1 MASTKKVATAATQT
15 KAVEAT
21 PVVAETKSAKKVAPA
36 KVVAATPVAAE
47 VKSAKPVAPAKA
59 KKETKT
65 EKVAVVKTEKA
76 TSTAPVSSKVA
87 LSSYAAIIRPLIT
100 EKSMKAMEKQQKITV
115 EVDRNANKTQ
125 IKLAFEAT
133 YKVKVKKVNVV
144 NVHSKFT
151 RRGQYPG
158 TISAFK
164 KAIVTLVS
172 GQALDLF
179 KE

>member
-1 MASTKKVATAATQT
+1 MAVTKKVATEAAQT
-15 KAVEAT
+15 KVVKPT
-21 PVVAETKSAKKVAPA
+21 PVVAETKVVKSTPVIAEAKAAKKV
-36 KVVAATPVAAE
+36 E
-47 VKSAKPVAPAKA
+47 SAKP
-59 KKETKT
+59 KKESKT
-65 EKVAVVKTEKA
+65 EKVVAVKTEKA
-76 TSTAPVSSKVA
+76 TTSATASPKVA

-115 EVDRNANKTQ
+115 EVDGNANKTQ
-125 IKLAFEAT
+125 VKLAFEAT
-133 YKVKVKKVNVV
+133 YKVKVKKVNIV

-158 TISAFK
+158 KISAFK